1 MIHVPFRVVKGYFVV
16 QKGAALM
23 RTSSCIP
30 KMVRSGKGNLTR
42 EITGSQLHRARS
54 GGELQP
60 DPQEWP
66 ESEYVALG

>member
-30 KMVRSGKGNLTR
+30 YVIHGVSTDEGLDAVFIN
-42 EITGSQLHRARS
+42 
-54 GGELQP
+54 
-60 DPQEWP
+60 
-66 ESEYVALG
+66 SEEYRVLR